1 MKWSKYII
9 LSVILLMI
17 VLFLTVIIVYIK
29 IFSGGIS
36 NEISYWNLFISI
48 CNWLCISILTMIN
61 IVVFYKLTTTIAKKD
76 ATRFIENKITQ
87 TENSLREMRFEYYQH
102 LQNKGIDLIMKI
114 FSNKEY
120 TKDFEDFYKQLL
132 SMQSSILFSCSD
144 RIKNST
150 IDSVLELYINVMT
163 KKDASIEDKTEC
175 ILRCLR
181 SIEIIILSIP
191 SQDKRILNSIKENSE
206 RFDPVFISID
216 NFISKLS

>member
-1 MKWSKYII
+1 MIRTKNII
-9 LSVILLMI
+9 GLIALLMALLFII
-17 VLFLTVIIVYIK
+17 VLIAYIK
-29 IFSGGIS
+29 TFSGEIS
-36 NEISYWNLFISI
+36 NNVIYWDLFISI

-87 TENSLREMRFEYYQH
+87 TENSLRELRIEYYQH

-114 FSNKEY
+114 SSNKEY

-144 RIKNST
+144 KIKNST
-150 IDSVLELYINVMT
+150 IDSILELYINVMT
-163 KKDASIEDKTEC
+163 NKDASNDDKKEC

-181 SIEIIILSIP
+181 SIEIIIISIP
-191 SQDKRILNSIKENSE
+191 LRDKRILNSIKENSE

>member
-1 MKWSKYII
+1 MIRTKNII
-9 LSVILLMI
+9 GLIALLMALLFII
-17 VLFLTVIIVYIK
+17 VLIAYIK
-29 IFSGGIS
+29 TFSGEIS
-36 NEISYWNLFISI
+36 NNVIYWDLFISI

-87 TENSLREMRFEYYQH
+87 TENSLRELRIEYYQH

-114 FSNKEY
+114 SSNKEY

-144 RIKNST
+144 KIKNST
-150 IDSVLELYINVMT
+150 IDSILELYINVMT
-163 KKDASIEDKTEC
+163 NKDASNDDKKEC

-181 SIEIIILSIP
+181 GIEIIILSIP
-191 SQDKRILNSIKENSE
+191 LRDNRILNSIKENSE
-206 RFDPVFISID
+206 QFDPVFISID
-216 NFISKLS
+216 NFMSKLS